1 MLYIHRAQPSD
12 SILSTRY
19 ICHNSRPRER
29 DLKNVTRFR
38 CKTRRISLWHDI
50 FLNMSIINSAQVYS
64 RQTKKFIL
72 FRGATIILI
81 SKIVKRVTRDIVRER
96 LNDVETR
103 VSSNL
108 FYRDEFFLENVF
120 FFEIVFV
127 RIVKCL
133 NFF

>member
-1 MLYIHRAQPSD
+1 
-12 SILSTRY
+12 
-19 ICHNSRPRER
+19 
-29 DLKNVTRFR
+29 
-38 CKTRRISLWHDI
+38 
-50 FLNMSIINSAQVYS
+50 MSIINSAQVYS

-108 FYRDEFFLENVF
+108 FYRNEM
-120 FFEIVFV
+120 
-127 RIVKCL
+127 